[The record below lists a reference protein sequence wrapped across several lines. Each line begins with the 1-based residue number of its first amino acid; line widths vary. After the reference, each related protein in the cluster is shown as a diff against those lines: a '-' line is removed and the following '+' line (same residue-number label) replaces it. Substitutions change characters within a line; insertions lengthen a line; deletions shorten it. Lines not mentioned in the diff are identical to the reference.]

1 MIRSMTGYG
10 RAQAVVG
17 TMSIT
22 VEIKSVNHRYFEF
35 NSRVPR
41 SYGFLEEKLKSYV
54 GSRVSRGKVE
64 CYVSVENLEDD
75 EIEILVNHS
84 LAESYLNALKELAER
99 NELNLRDDLAMSSL
113 ARYNDIFTT
122 HKKEADEEK
131 IWNAVKEVASAA
143 VDKFILMRETEGE
156 KLKNDVL
163 YRADL
168 ILDKVSIIEQRS
180 PETVKEYNDKL
191 LARINEFLSDVQ
203 VDEQRLLTECAIFAD
218 KVAVAEETVRL
229 RSHIDQLRQFLESS
243 EAVGRKTDF
252 LVQEMNR
259 EANTIGSKAQDVT
272 IARNVIDIK
281 AEIEKIR
288 EQIQNIEWGILMKLI
303 NVGFGNAVNADRVVA
318 IVSTDSA
325 PIKRIISEAK
335 DKRMLID
342 ATQGRKTQ
350 AVIIMDSDH
359 VVSTYLKAE
368 TILNRVENIDGT
380 EGTVYGE

>member
-10 RAQAVVG
+10 RSQAVVD

-22 VEIKSVNHRYFEF
+22 VELKSVNHRYFEF
-35 NSRVPR
+35 SSRVPR
-41 SYGFLEEKLKSYV
+41 NYGFLDEKLKSYI

-64 CYVSVENLEDD
+64 CYVSLENLEDD

-84 LAESYLNALKELAER
+84 LAKSYLNALKDLAET

-113 ARYNDIFTT
+113 ARYNDVFTV

-131 IWNAVKEVASAA
+131 IWNAVKSVAEVA
-143 VDKFILMRETEGE
+143 VDKFIAMRETEGE

-163 YRADL
+163 SRADL
-168 ILDKVSIIEQRS
+168 ILNKVSVIEERS

-191 LARINEFLSDVQ
+191 LARINEFLSEDQ

-229 RSHIDQLRQFLESS
+229 RSHIDQLRLFLDSD

-288 EQIQNIEWGILMKLI
+288 EQIQNIE
-303 NVGFGNAVNADRVVA
+303 
-318 IVSTDSA
+318 
-325 PIKRIISEAK
+325 
-335 DKRMLID
+335 
-342 ATQGRKTQ
+342 
-350 AVIIMDSDH
+350 
-359 VVSTYLKAE
+359 
-368 TILNRVENIDGT
+368 
-380 EGTVYGE
+380 